1 MKTPLDPPAPRPEQ
15 PSLFET
21 SADDDRPP
29 RATEPPTPSGRPRL
43 RTANRD
49 QIVFRTVALDELIPD
64 DHPARVVWDY
74 VVGLDLSPLYSAIKA
89 VDGHPGHPPIDP
101 KILMALWLYAT
112 IDGVGSAR
120 QLDELGRTYVA
131 YQWIMGDVSINEHTL
146 C

>member
-1 MKTPLDPPAPRPEQ
+1 MNTPLDPPAPRPEQ

-21 SADDDRPP
+21 SADDDGPP
-29 RATEPPTPSGRPRL
+29 RSTEPPPPCGRPRL

-74 VVGLDLSPLYSAIKA
+74 VEGLDLSPLYGAIKA
-89 VDGHPGHPPIDP
+89 VEGHPGHPPIDP
-101 KILMALWLYAT
+101 KILMALWLSAT

-120 QLDELGRTYVA
+120 QLDK
-131 YQWIMGDVSINEHTL
+131 L
-146 C
+146 CHKHDD